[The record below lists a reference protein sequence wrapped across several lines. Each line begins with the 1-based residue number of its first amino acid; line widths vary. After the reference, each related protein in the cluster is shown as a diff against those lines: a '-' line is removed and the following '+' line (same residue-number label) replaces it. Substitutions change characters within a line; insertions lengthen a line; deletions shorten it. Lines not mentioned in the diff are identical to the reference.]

1 VTYKDIAQRVAS
13 GDARAVAR
21 LITGLENEDPEAEAA
36 MRAMARSGG
45 RAEVIGITGPPGSG
59 KSTLADKMIG
69 VFRSRGLKVGVVAV
83 DPSSPFSGGAILGD
97 RLRMQGHA
105 TDPGVFI
112 RSLSSRG
119 RLGGLSSATR
129 GAVRVLDAAGYD
141 VIIVETVGV
150 GQSEVDVVRV
160 ADTVILVAVPGLGD
174 DIQVIKAG
182 IMEIGDIFAVN
193 KADRPGADRVVREI
207 RGMLEMAEAL
217 RHDAIPERAT
227 VDTLLGR
234 PGAEGL
240 GPSAHHALESRN
252 APGDAVA
259 GGDADAG
266 GSFDAVGSFVPPVIK
281 TVAETGEGVEALVDA
296 AIAHRAAAAAS
307 GALDERRLAGTR
319 AELRRLLERRVYAAL
334 EELDGGGAEKGKAAA
349 VLRGEEDEYAAAE
362 ELFAAIVK
370 GERR

>member
-1 VTYKDIAQRVAS
+1 MTYKDIAQRVAS

-217 RHDAIPERAT
+217 RRDAIPERAT

-252 APGDAVA
+252 APGDA
-259 GGDADAG
+259 
-266 GSFDAVGSFVPPVIK
+266 DAVGSFVPPVIK

-349 VLRGEEDEYAAAE
+349 VLRGEEDEYAAAG